1 MEYHNSI
8 DGNFAGMDEARV
20 FLVDGAAA
28 GLWVHVGG
36 KAPGGQST
44 KRRDVGVCD
53 VLEALVLVALVQRL
67 VDVLSAVGMAL
78 AELLR
83 AGMRWCQLVVLRQ
96 IV

>member
-1 MEYHNSI
+1 M
-8 DGNFAGMDEARV
+8 
-20 FLVDGAAA
+20 
-28 GLWVHVGG
+28 WVHVGG